1 MSQPGPMAESRPVP
15 EQSSAALATLWVAAL
30 AAQAAIWWR
39 AVEWFGQLP
48 SRFPSGFDA
57 VGNPRGWTTT
67 SAAAWFALPA
77 IGLAI
82 AALIAGV
89 SVLMRTLV
97 VHRPNL
103 VNVPNKELFL
113 QLSPDARRRA
123 VERPTQLFLLWTLFA
138 LSLLFVWIVEG
149 TALVAV
155 GRIATLPSW
164 PVFVF
169 LGLEMIAVPVYLIGV
184 IGRVKREA
192 DAEGATVRRKAES
205 GARP

>member
-1 MSQPGPMAESRPVP
+1 MTEARPTAG
-15 EQSSAALATLWVAAL
+15 QSSAALATLWVAAL

-39 AVEWFGQLP
+39 AIEWFGQLP

-57 VGNPRGWTTT
+57 AGNPRGWTAT

-77 IGLAI
+77 IGLVLAAFLVGI
-82 AALIAGV
+82 AVLLKAL
-89 SVLMRTLV
+89 VL
-97 VHRPNL
+97 HRPHL

-113 QLSPDARRRA
+113 QLSPDARRRSA
-123 VERPTQLFLLWTLFA
+123 VEPTQLFLLWTLFA

-155 GRIATLPSW
+155 GRIATIPSW
-164 PVFVF
+164 PVFIF
-169 LGLEMIAVPVYLIGV
+169 LGLEMTAVIVYLVAV

-192 DAEGATVRRKAES
+192 DAEGVSAARRAPSET
-205 GARP
+205 RP